1 MRSVNNKIDIV
12 NKIDKIL
19 FEVNTIGTNKAKYH
33 TNK

>member
-19 FEVNTIGTNKAKYH
+19 FELNTTLTNKVKYH